1 MYRAVSYLMRYHS
14 EVIPQEYVYVMKTE
28 GPRTEPFST
37 PYNDDTIKMHNP
49 IFFPSTIWSTV
60 AGRSRG
66 TNNTGL
72 PLSSYYFLLETK
84 LLVPWSPL

>member
-1 MYRAVSYLMRYHS
+1 MLENGHSYREPHETKRRINIIHGQDSVMYRAVSYLMRYHS

-49 IFFPSTIWSTV
+49 IFFPSTI
-60 AGRSRG
+60 
-66 TNNTGL
+66 
-72 PLSSYYFLLETK
+72 
-84 LLVPWSPL
+84 